1 MNKKERLEKIR
12 RFVTDYQIGTQEEI
26 VEHLKEAGITAT
38 QATVSRDIKELG
50 IVKIPLR
57 DNTYVYELPKSIVK
71 SLQLAEDNIESAELM
86 DKMINLQVIPGN
98 TAFVKAQL
106 IETFADKIFSC
117 LADDSSILVIAWSES
132 LAEEIFEQVKN
143 W

>member
-26 VEHLKEAGITAT
+26 VEHLREAGISAT

-50 IVKIPLR
+50 IVKIPLK
-57 DNTYVYELPKSIVK
+57 DNTYIYELPKSIVR
-71 SLQLAEDNIESAELM
+71 SLQLSEKNIIKCVCM
-86 DKMINLQVIPGN
+86 GQMINLQVIPGH
-98 TAFVKAQL
+98 TIFVKSQL
-106 IETFADKIFSC
+106 MTVFSDQIFSC
-117 LADDSSILVIAWSES
+117 IADDDSILMVLRSEET
-132 LAEEIFEQVKN
+132 ARDIFEQVKN

>member
-12 RFVTDYQIGTQEEI
+12 RLVTDYQIGTQEEI

-86 DKMINLQVIPGN
+86 DKMINLQVIPG
-98 TAFVKAQL
+98 
-106 IETFADKIFSC
+106 ADKIFSC
-117 LADDSSILVIAWSES
+117 LTDDSSILVIARSGS